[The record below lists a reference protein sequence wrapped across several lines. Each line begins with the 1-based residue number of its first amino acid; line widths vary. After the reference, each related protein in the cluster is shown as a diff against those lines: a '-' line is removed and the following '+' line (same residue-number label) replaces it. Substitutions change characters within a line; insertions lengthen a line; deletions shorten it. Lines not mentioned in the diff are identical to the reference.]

1 LPSVLDLNSTY
12 RSFVVYLLPALIWTA
27 VVLLA
32 SNDAFSAEHT
42 GSVLDIFL
50 GWMQPASFD
59 LTHFVIRKLAH
70 LTEYG
75 ILGFLWFR
83 AWRGTRAGW
92 SILWARRALAF
103 CLAVAALDE
112 FHQSFVPSRTSS
124 PRDVAIDCVGVL
136 VALTLIRLRRRQ
148 RPQAAA
154 AEASSA

>member
-1 LPSVLDLNSTY
+1 MNSTS
-12 RSFVVYLLPALIWTA
+12 RSFVVYFLPALLWTA
-27 VVLLA
+27 VVLMA

-42 GSVLDIFL
+42 GSVLKVFL
-50 GWMQPASFD
+50 GWMQPPTFD
-59 LTHFVIRKLAH
+59 LMHFLIRKSAH

-83 AWRGTRAGW
+83 AWRGMQTGW
-92 SILWARRALAF
+92 NIQWARYALAF
-103 CLAVAALDE
+103 CLAVAAIDE

-136 VALTLIRLRRRQ
+136 IALTLIRLRNRQ
-148 RPQAAA
+148 KPQAAV